1 MTSVRVF
8 RSYLKTPFLIL
19 LSVEVC
25 LIFFS
30 VYVSSLLRY
39 VNESSSFLNII
50 DGLWIQASILAVITP
65 VVMLATGLYQGH
77 IREGMSGILLRLLIS
92 LFASSFLVA
101 LLFYIFP
108 DLYLGRGIMV
118 LAGVLSF
125 FTIGTLRAI
134 FLELVDSE
142 TFKKKVLVYGA
153 GETAHKIESRL
164 RRKSDR
170 RSFSIC
176 GYILLEHQKQ
186 LQAVDDSKLVNPG
199 NSLFEFA
206 SDNDIDEIVVATSDI
221 NAEIPVDDLVE
232 CKLNG
237 IEVVDILSFFERE
250 VGQIRV
256 DILDPR
262 WLVFSEGFKK
272 SEMSDHIKRLFDLL
286 ASFILLAVA
295 TPFMILTII
304 AIKIEEGLSAPVFY
318 HQVRVGKNGQHYK
331 VYKFRSMRTDA
342 ETAGKAVWASK
353 TDNRVTKVGAFIRKT
368 RIDELPQIY
377 NALNGTMSFVGPRP
391 ERPEFVETLA
401 KEIPYYHDRHLVKPG
416 ITGWAQLMYPYGA
429 SVKDSYQ
436 KQLYDLYY
444 IKNKSI
450 FLDFLILLQ
459 TVEIVLFGK
468 GAR

>member
-1 MTSVRVF
+1 MASVRVF
-8 RSYLKTPFLIL
+8 RSYLKTPFLVL
-19 LSVEVC
+19 LSIEVC

-30 VYVSSLLRY
+30 VYISSLLRFI
-39 VNESSSFLNII
+39 NSTNTFLSII
-50 DGLWIQASILAVITP
+50 DGLWVQASILAIITP
-65 VVMLATGLYQGH
+65 LVMLATGLYQGH
-77 IREGMSGILLRLLIS
+77 IREGMSGILLRLLLS
-92 LFASSFLVA
+92 LIASSVIVTV
-101 LLFYIFP
+101 LFYIFP

-125 FTIGTLRAI
+125 FIIGTLRAI
-134 FLELVDSE
+134 FLELVDSK
-142 TFKKKVLVYGA
+142 TFKKNVLVYGA
-153 GETAHKIESRL
+153 GKTAQIIETRL

-170 RSFSIC
+170 RSFTIL
-176 GYILLEHQKQ
+176 GYILVEHQQ
-186 LQAVDDSKLVNPG
+186 QVLAIDESKLVKPNA
-199 NSLFEFA
+199 SLFEFA
-206 SDNDIDEIVVATSDI
+206 TEHEVDEIVVATSDVH
-221 NAEIPVDDLVE
+221 AEIPVNDLVE

-237 IEVVDILSFFERE
+237 IEVVDIVSFFERE
-250 VGQIRV
+250 VGQVRV

-272 SEMSDHIKRLFDLL
+272 SDFNDYVKRFFDLL
-286 ASFILLAVA
+286 VSFVILAVA
-295 TPFMILTII
+295 APFMVLTMI
-304 AIKIEEGLSAPVFY
+304 AIKIEEGWKAPVFY
-318 HQVRVGKNGQHYK
+318 HQVRVGLKGAHYR

-342 ETAGKAVWASK
+342 EATGAVWASK
-353 TDNRVTKVGAFIRKT
+353 TDNRVTRVGAFIRKT

-391 ERPEFVETLA
+391 ERPEFIETLA

-429 SVKDSYQ
+429 SVNDSYQ